1 MPVTHV
7 LGYPRIG
14 SGRELKVALEG
25 FWKGKIEQSELLEVG
40 RALRARHWGEQ
51 RTAGLD
57 LVTVGD
63 FAWYDSV
70 LQTLAHLGA
79 IPRRFGFNPRELT
92 LRQYFEAARGN
103 ARQPAMELTK
113 WFDTNYHYIVPE
125 WSADTRFDGGVE
137 WLFEE
142 ASEAL
147 DEGHSAKVALVGPL
161 TLLYLGKI
169 KSGLAH
175 KLDLLP
181 PLIANY
187 QRLLARLEAL
197 GVDWVQLDEPV
208 LGLDLDRRWIDAF
221 RPTYEA
227 LTRTSCAVL
236 FATYFESVEEHAALL
251 KSLPVAG
258 IHLDLVRGPGQLRTF
273 LDGYPDLKVLSL
285 GVIDGRNIW
294 RADLHA
300 ALDRLRPAY
309 EQLGDLLWI
318 SATCSLLHVP
328 LDLMHE
334 KMLDPELYSWLAFAK
349 QKLTEISALNRALVL
364 GVDSVAEAFESS
376 EAAANSRRHSDRV
389 YSRAV
394 RDQLETVVASDFE
407 RSSFFEARSR
417 AQRSRLNLPLLP
429 TTTIGSFP
437 QTSEVRKAR
446 AAFRN
451 GDLSQEDY
459 RQRIQQEIGRTIAQ
473 QEELGLDVLVHGE
486 AERTDMV
493 EYFAEQLRG
502 FALTEHGWVQSYG
515 SRCVKPPIV
524 YGDVERPTPMT
535 VEWARYARRL
545 TAKPV
550 KGMLTGPITMLQW
563 SFVRDD
569 QPRETTAMQ
578 IALALRCEVA
588 DLEADGVAIIQ
599 IDEPALREGL
609 PLKRRRGD
617 EYLKWAVRAFRLAS
631 CGVKDDTQIHTHMCY
646 ADFADILPAIVEL
659 DADVITIE
667 ASRSGM
673 ELLDAFRGFHYP
685 HDIGRGMFDVHS
697 SRVTDTESMFELIE
711 KAAQVIPVDRLWV
724 NPDCGLKTRDW
735 PETEAALRGM
745 VEAAHRMRALVESR

>member
-161 TLLYLGKI
+161 TLLSLGKI

-258 IHLDLVRGPGQLRTF
+258 IHLDLVRGPGQLRTL

-437 QTSEVRKAR
+437 QTSEVR
-446 AAFRN
+446 
-451 GDLSQEDY
+451 
-459 RQRIQQEIGRTIAQ
+459 
-473 QEELGLDVLVHGE
+473 
-486 AERTDMV
+486 
-493 EYFAEQLRG
+493 
-502 FALTEHGWVQSYG
+502 
-515 SRCVKPPIV
+515 
-524 YGDVERPTPMT
+524 
-535 VEWARYARRL
+535 
-545 TAKPV
+545 
-550 KGMLTGPITMLQW
+550 
-563 SFVRDD
+563 
-569 QPRETTAMQ
+569 
-578 IALALRCEVA
+578 
-588 DLEADGVAIIQ
+588 
-599 IDEPALREGL
+599 
-609 PLKRRRGD
+609 
-617 EYLKWAVRAFRLAS
+617 
-631 CGVKDDTQIHTHMCY
+631 
-646 ADFADILPAIVEL
+646 
-659 DADVITIE
+659 
-667 ASRSGM
+667 
-673 ELLDAFRGFHYP
+673 
-685 HDIGRGMFDVHS
+685 
-697 SRVTDTESMFELIE
+697 
-711 KAAQVIPVDRLWV
+711 
-724 NPDCGLKTRDW
+724 
-735 PETEAALRGM
+735 
-745 VEAAHRMRALVESR
+745 